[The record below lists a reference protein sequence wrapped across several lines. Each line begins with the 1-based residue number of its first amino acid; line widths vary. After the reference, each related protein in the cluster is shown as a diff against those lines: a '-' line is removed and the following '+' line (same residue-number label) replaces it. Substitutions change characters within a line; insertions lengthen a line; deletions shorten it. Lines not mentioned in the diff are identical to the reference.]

1 MLPVLGARR
10 GRSEVVCRDRMRI
23 QRIITEHSGRSFYDR
38 NEYPRKVVLL
48 LLSGAELQKVV
59 ETIRSAGKARPV
71 MPAGVERLDDDTGG
85 NRAVAITVH

>member
-23 QRIITEHSGRSFYDR
+23 QRIIGRSFGNR

-71 MPAGVERLDDDTGG
+71 MPTGVEWFDGDSGIGRT
-85 NRAVAITVH
+85 VAITVH